1 MMMKL
6 AHPGRKAV
14 RVGVLT
20 LAVAAMAGCQSID
33 MNTAQLR
40 VIDASPDAG
49 ALDSYQNGTGLAYN
63 LQFGAMT
70 SYVPMTPG
78 SYSLTATRAGT
89 RQVMVAASASLV
101 ANRQYT
107 EIVGNIAANM
117 QNTVLQDQ
125 TTPAPAGQMAV
136 RLVQE
141 ATRAGAVDVYMVPK
155 SGRPVPLATNLG
167 FGANSGYLTLPA
179 GTYALAVVPAGTVL
193 VSSTVTLLSGAEV
206 EYASG
211 AVRTVVLID
220 PEILGTHAAG
230 LTAGVHA
237 IVAEDA
243 G

>member
-1 MMMKL
+1 MMKL
-6 AHPGRKAV
+6 AHPAKKAV
-14 RVGVLT
+14 RMGVLS
-20 LAVAAMAGCQSID
+20 LAGLSLVGCQSID

-78 SYSLTATRAGT
+78 SYALTATRAGT
-89 RQVMVAASASLV
+89 RQVMVAANTSLV
-101 ANRQYT
+101 ANHQYT

-125 TTPAPAGQMAV
+125 TTPAAAGQIAV

-141 ATRAGAVDVYMVPK
+141 ATRAGAVDVYMVSK
-155 SGRPVPLATNLG
+155 SGHAVPLVTNLS

-179 GTYALAVVPAGTVL
+179 GTYALAVVPTGTVL
-193 VSSTVTLLSGAEV
+193 VSSTVTLLSGAEL
-206 EYASG
+206 EYDSG

-220 PEILGTHAAG
+220 QEILGTHAAG
-230 LTAGVHA
+230 LTVGVHA